1 MSNRRTKPAS
11 LGLLSLLGLLLLT
24 GCLSEPT
31 EQSRAA
37 IPSAE
42 SSILGTFYVARI
54 NVHNKVHGM
63 TEAEKAAIQQ
73 LAATLGH
80 GLLHFD
86 STGYCQSI
94 YYGRYTKDRYLLQ
107 STNLTIR
114 DSTFRDL
121 TLKPN
126 GFAMRLGKRVNGKP
140 VDLEY
145 RAYRLNLGK
154 DADRFLELANA
165 IFRKP
170 AAPQSDEQI
179 RQRVKQTLSFYALF
193 FRAIHDSHIIL
204 FKPGI
209 VTLPIKFY
217 YGAIALTP
225 FSATDSW
232 TTLYATPDDAA
243 KAYALLEAAVAQNGR
258 FRHRRSFALGFST
271 VLDETASHL

>member
-24 GCLSEPT
+24 GCWREPT

-37 IPSAE
+37 ISAAQ

-54 NVHNKVHGM
+54 NVYNKARGM
-63 TEAEKAAIQQ
+63 TDAENAAIQQ

-86 STGYCQSI
+86 STGFCQSI
-94 YYGRYTKDRYLLQ
+94 YYGRYTRDRYLVQ
-107 STNLTIR
+107 GTNLSIR

-121 TLKPN
+121 DLRPN
-126 GFAMRLGKRVNGKP
+126 GFSMRLGKRVNGKP

-154 DADRFLELANA
+154 DANRFLELANT

-179 RQRVKQTLSFYALF
+179 RQRVKHTLTFYALF

-209 VTLPIKFY
+209 VNLPINFY

-225 FSATDSW
+225 FSATDAW
-232 TTLYATPDDAA
+232 ATLYATPDDAA
-243 KAYALLEAAVAQNGR
+243 KAYALLEEAVAKNGR

-271 VLDETASHL
+271 VLNETASHL